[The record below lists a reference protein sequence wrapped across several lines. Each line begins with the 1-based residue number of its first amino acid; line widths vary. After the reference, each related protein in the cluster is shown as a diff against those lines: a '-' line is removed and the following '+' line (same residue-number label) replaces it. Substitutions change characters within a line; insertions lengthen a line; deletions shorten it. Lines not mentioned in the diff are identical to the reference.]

1 MEVEGELGGGTVE
14 GRTAGCWGAGP
25 REEGKAVAR
34 WAAQTVAR
42 RAMVA
47 VVVEMVVKMKR
58 MEIIDLHL
66 QMIKMPT
73 RTKTMIKTMIKTKQN
88 HIEFVLWRLH
98 RNNIWVILETTMW
111 PEKFMINFIYMK
123 KV

>member
-47 VVVEMVVKMKR
+47 AVVEMVVAVAVAMVVSTVAVGTAAGVEEAEADAGLR
-58 MEIIDLHL
+58 
-66 QMIKMPT
+66 
-73 RTKTMIKTMIKTKQN
+73 
-88 HIEFVLWRLH
+88 
-98 RNNIWVILETTMW
+98 
-111 PEKFMINFIYMK
+111 
-123 KV
+123 